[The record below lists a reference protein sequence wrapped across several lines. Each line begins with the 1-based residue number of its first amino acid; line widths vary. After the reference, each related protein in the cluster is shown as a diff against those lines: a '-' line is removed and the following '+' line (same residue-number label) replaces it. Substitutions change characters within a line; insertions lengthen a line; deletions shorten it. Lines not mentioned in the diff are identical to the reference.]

1 MATCRPAHF
10 FKNWLWV
17 TLLIAATLLLM
28 MIAVHLQASRNGSN
42 LWLIFCLSRNSP
54 QELQQS
60 SRAVSKLACHQSASE
75 VAFNST
81 PLCQLADWWRIQET
95 YLSDGQDSS
104 GSLPR
109 ADAVLVENI
118 LGVHLHQSVRL
129 LLSILVILAAANSIF
144 TLVRYY
150 SFAVYPTSCC
160 GSLMCTLPMKLV
172 NSSPE
177 KHLQRIDT
185 LRITIVSSLQGY
197 TVSWRSYFG
206 LSCNHA
212 IRHCVRVK
220 WPVLKVHTTYSLIT
234 ITALGFSFAGG
245 GLSAAETLHSPL
257 LRAIIKAPIK
267 YLDREPTGQYSWK
280 PSDDYTFKTDEV
292 QQILHAYSFSLT
304 CHCVSML

>member
-1 MATCRPAHF
+1 
-10 FKNWLWV
+10 
-17 TLLIAATLLLM
+17 M
-28 MIAVHLQASRNGSN
+28 MILVDLQASRNGSN
-42 LWLIFCLSRNSP
+42 LWLIFWMSRNSP

-60 SRAVSKLACHQSASE
+60 SRAVSKLACHQSALE
-75 VAFNST
+75 VGFNST

-129 LLSILVILAAANSIF
+129 LLSILVILAAANSNF
-144 TLVRYY
+144 TLISYY
-150 SFAVYPTSCC
+150 SFAVYPTSYC

-197 TVSWRSYFG
+197 TVS
-206 LSCNHA
+206 
-212 IRHCVRVK
+212 
-220 WPVLKVHTTYSLIT
+220 
-234 ITALGFSFAGG
+234 
-245 GLSAAETLHSPL
+245 
-257 LRAIIKAPIK
+257 
-267 YLDREPTGQYSWK
+267 
-280 PSDDYTFKTDEV
+280 
-292 QQILHAYSFSLT
+292 
-304 CHCVSML
+304 